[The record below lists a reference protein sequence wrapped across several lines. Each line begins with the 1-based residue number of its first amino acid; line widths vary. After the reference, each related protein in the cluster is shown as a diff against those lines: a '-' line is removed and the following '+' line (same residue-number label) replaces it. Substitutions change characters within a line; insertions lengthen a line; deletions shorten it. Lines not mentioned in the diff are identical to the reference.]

1 MAAKSMLGGGMG
13 RSMFGMYDWLA
24 DQDLLTPLVFLK
36 LFGTLLALELSPA
49 WLLFQIAVI

>member
-24 DQDLLTPLVFLK
+24 GRDLLAPLVFLK